1 MNLPTQLPIF
11 PLGNVLFPR
20 AQMPLHIFE
29 PRYRSLM
36 RDRIDQDPAFG
47 IVLTKTGHEVGDQPT
62 IHSVGTAARLLSA
75 QELPDGRWAILVEGS
90 MRFRVLGSNWD
101 RTYLTGQVEWIE
113 DAGQDVAPAGATDR
127 LITDFVTYLKAV
139 GLELTDPVSME
150 SIEAGLRSVFHDDID
165 GLTYLVASQLPLN
178 SWSRQRF
185 LELPSRAARVRE
197 ASTLIRQERVL
208 LERSGATTGLTS
220 YPSGSI
226 LPN

>member
-29 PRYRSLM
+29 PRYKSLM
-36 RDRIDQDPAFG
+36 RDQIDQDPAFG

-62 IHSVGTAARLLSA
+62 THSIGTAAKLLHA
-75 QELPDGRWAILVEGS
+75 EELPDGRWAILVEGT
-90 MRFRVLGSNWD
+90 MRFRILSSSWE
-101 RTYLTGQVEWIE
+101 RAYLTGQVEWLDDE
-113 DAGQDVAPAGATDR
+113 SQDVPLASATDR

-139 GLELTDPVSME
+139 GRELADPASIE
-150 SIEAGLRSVFHDDID
+150 SIEAGLRSVFHDDVD
-165 GLTYLVASQLPLN
+165 GLAYLIASQLPLN

-185 LELPSRAARVRE
+185 LETPSRAERIRS
-197 ASTLIRQERVL
+197 ASTLIRQEQVL